1 MNILVP
7 GQYPR
12 SERLV
17 TATRDFDRK
26 RIGEDELEQARRQDA
41 EDFRAAQE
49 GFGHA
54 STGMFAWQ
62 DLMRPFADI
71 TGCKVTGLKRFYE
84 TNTFW
89 KVLEHPSSPTHPPTF
104 TPLVDEDKL
113 DEWVT
118 KYFLASGMYPADA
131 ALVFTLPFIYSFKH
145 YSRDITYPQITAI
158 LEAVTRKLCSYPN
171 KLLVFSEPGIGWLEL
186 SDDER
191 EVGHEFLARVHSLS
205 DTPVI
210 LSTSFF
216 NISAEQDFLY
226 SLPIDG
232 IGVDFYANSVE
243 EIMVDFPAEWL
254 FLAGVLATDSTHV
267 EEPDRLAGFF
277 GSISRHVER
286 SRIMGTFA
294 GPAELLPRAVADAK
308 LDVLKEVLK

>member
-17 TATRDFDRK
+17 AATRDFDRK

-49 GFGHA
+49 GLGHA

-89 KVLEHPSSPTHPPTF
+89 KVLQF
-104 TPLVDEDKL
+104 TDDPQIDESLL

-145 YSRDITYPQITAI
+145 YSRGITYPQIVAI

-171 KLLVFSEPGIGWLEL
+171 KLVVFSEPGIGWLEL
-186 SDDER
+186 SDHER
-191 EVGHEFLARVHSLS
+191 EVGHQFLARVHSLS

-216 NISAEQDFLY
+216 NISAEHDFLY

-277 GSISRHVER
+277 DSISRHVER
-286 SRIMGTFA
+286 SRIMGAFA

-308 LDVLKEVLK
+308 LDVLKEVLR